1 MTGTFEMIL
10 RWTSEDKQL
19 KQEVSRRISQ
29 ATVEVSKHDVLH
41 NNFIQMRAELAAA
54 RREGD

>member
-1 MTGTFEMIL
+1 MTGTFEIVL
-10 RWTSEDKQL
+10 RWKSEDGQF
-19 KQEVSRRISQ
+19 QQQVSRRISQ